1 MPSSEHAILVDL
13 FRARPSLAPTLLGY
27 LGFELRGAL
36 EPEIVDSTFPATV
49 ADRHADLVLVV
60 PGPGG
65 KPRLVIVVEAQLGKD
80 PDKPRR
86 WLQYHVALEERH
98 RCDVVVLVVT
108 ADAKVAAW
116 AADAIVI
123 GPHGWFAP
131 AVLGPEDVPRLL
143 HVREEER
150 TPELVVLSA
159 MAHRSE
165 MGEAE
170 LRAG

>member
-1 MPSSEHAILVDL
+1 VG
-13 FRARPSLAPTLLGY
+13 R
-27 LGFELRGAL
+27 RGAIDAP

-60 PGPGG
+60 PGPRG
-65 KPRLVIVVEAQLGKD
+65 KPRLVSVVEAQLGKD

-86 WLQYHVALEERH
+86 WVQDHVALEERH
-98 RCDVVVLVVT
+98 RCDVVILVVT

-116 AADAIVI
+116 AAEAIAV
-123 GPHGWFAP
+123 GPRGWFAP
-131 AVLGPEDVPRLL
+131 AVLGPEEVPRLL

-150 TPELVVLSA
+150 TRELAVLSA

-170 LRAG
+170 LRALRLRRLPADR